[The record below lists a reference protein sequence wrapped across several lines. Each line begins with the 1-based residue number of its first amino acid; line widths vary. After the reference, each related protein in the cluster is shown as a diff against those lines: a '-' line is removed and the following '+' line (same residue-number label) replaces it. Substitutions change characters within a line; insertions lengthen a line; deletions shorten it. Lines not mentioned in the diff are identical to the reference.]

1 MYTDLLL
8 HFLYFTTILGQ
19 IRMII
24 RTLEFYPDERIISS
38 CCCKG
43 LYVVSTW
50 NYIGLKA
57 LDGISENKE
66 MKRLKQYTFSL
77 SSTGYRIRVCVN
89 TSHGQ
94 WKQRQLQGP

>member
-1 MYTDLLL
+1 MYTNLLL

-24 RTLEFYPDERIISS
+24 RTLEFCPDESIISS
-38 CCCKG
+38 CCSKG
-43 LYVVSTW
+43 LYVVLTR
-50 NYIGLKA
+50 NYIGLKPS
-57 LDGISENKE
+57 DGISENKE

-77 SSTGYRIRVCVN
+77 SSAGYRIRVCVN

-94 WKQRQLQGP
+94 WKQR